1 MVYGYYW
8 FTIFILFGEMIH
20 YSLWVLL
27 IRTKLSLMIHSEPKH
42 SCHLKPEHFSGLTL
56 YFLLQRWN
64 CEKKKKKVPIHR
76 PKPALLFSAPNS
88 RYAAAAAA
96 KIHVKTYFNT
106 GLSYLRIKDIV

>member
-20 YSLWVLL
+20 SSLWVLL
-27 IRTKLSLMIHSEPKH
+27 IRTKLSLMVHSEPKH

-64 CEKKKKKVPIHR
+64 CEKKKKFPFTDQNLLYFVQLPTVGMLLLLLLRYMLKPI
-76 PKPALLFSAPNS
+76 L
-88 RYAAAAAA
+88 
-96 KIHVKTYFNT
+96 TQ
-106 GLSYLRIKDIV
+106 D

>member
-64 CEKKKKKVPIHR
+64 CEKKKKKFPFTDQNLLYFVQLPIVGMLLLLLLR
-76 PKPALLFSAPNS
+76 YMLKPIL
-88 RYAAAAAA
+88 
-96 KIHVKTYFNT
+96 TQ
-106 GLSYLRIKDIV
+106 D